1 MIANMKAFGY
11 MDEQDAN
18 SELKRNLTEIKRA
31 AELLLNLID
40 LSMNRIQF
48 EPGEIDKFITLRQAI
63 LDFRSVEVNPGTPQ
77 SIVIEPDNMESLQEV
92 YGAVTD
98 ACRNR
103 VINDMIR
110 DTVIKVK
117 KSSSKNKSNDIQEQ
131 SKGKLKKALDL
142 INEAQALSN

>member
-11 MDEQDAN
+11 MDEQDAK

-48 EPGEIDKFITLRQAI
+48 EPGEIDKFIALRQAI
-63 LDFRSVEVNPGTPQ
+63 LDFRSVEVKPGTPQ
-77 SIVIEPDNMESLQEV
+77 SIVIDPDNMESLQEV

-98 ACRNR
+98 ACRNT

-117 KSSSKNKSNDIQEQ
+117 KNNKNKSNDIQEQ
-131 SKGKLKKALDL
+131 SKGKLRKALDL

>member
-1 MIANMKAFGY
+1 MIANVKAFGY

-18 SELKRNLTEIKRA
+18 SEFKRNLTEIKRA

-48 EPGEIDKFITLRQAI
+48 GPGEIDKFMTLRQAI
-63 LDFRSVEVNPGTPQ
+63 LDFRSVEVSPCTSQ
-77 SIVIEPDNMESLQEV
+77 SIVIDPDNMESLQEI

-98 ACRNR
+98 ACKNR

-117 KSSSKNKSNDIQEQ
+117 KNSKNKSNDILEQ
-131 SKGKLKKALDL
+131 SKVKLKKALDL
-142 INEAQALSN
+142 INETQALSN

>member
-1 MIANMKAFGY
+1 
-11 MDEQDAN
+11 
-18 SELKRNLTEIKRA
+18 
-31 AELLLNLID
+31 
-40 LSMNRIQF
+40 
-48 EPGEIDKFITLRQAI
+48 
-63 LDFRSVEVNPGTPQ
+63 
-77 SIVIEPDNMESLQEV
+77 MESLQKV

-110 DTVIKVK
+110 DTIIKIK
-117 KSSSKNKSNDIQEQ
+117 NSSKNKSDDIQEQ

>member
-18 SELKRNLTEIKRA
+18 NELKRNLTEVKRA

-48 EPGEIDKFITLRQAI
+48 EPGKIDKFIALRQSI

-77 SIVIEPDNMESLQEV
+77 SIVIDPDNMESLQEV
-92 YGAVTD
+92 YGAITD

-110 DTVIKVK
+110 DTVIKAK
-117 KSSSKNKSNDIQEQ
+117 KNNKSNDIQEQ

-142 INEAQALSN
+142 INEAQELSN

>member
-48 EPGEIDKFITLRQAI
+48 ESGEIDKFITLRQSI

-77 SIVIEPDNMESLQEV
+77 SIVIDPDNMESLQEV

>member
-48 EPGEIDKFITLRQAI
+48 EPGEIDKFIALRQSI
-63 LDFRSVEVNPGTPQ
+63 LDFRSVEVNPGTLQ
-77 SIVIEPDNMESLQEV
+77 SIVIDPDNMESLQEV

-117 KSSSKNKSNDIQEQ
+117 KNSKNKSNDIQEQ

>member
-18 SELKRNLTEIKRA
+18 SELKRNLTEVKRA

-77 SIVIEPDNMESLQEV
+77 SIVIDPDNMESLQEV
-92 YGAVTD
+92 YGAITD

-117 KSSSKNKSNDIQEQ
+117 KNNKSNDIQEQ

-142 INEAQALSN
+142 INEARALSN

>member
-18 SELKRNLTEIKRA
+18 NELKRNLTEVKRA

-48 EPGEIDKFITLRQAI
+48 EPGEIDKFITLRQSI

-77 SIVIEPDNMESLQEV
+77 SIVIDPDNMESLQEV
-92 YGAVTD
+92 YGAITD

-110 DTVIKVK
+110 DTVIKAK
-117 KSSSKNKSNDIQEQ
+117 KNNKSNDIQEQ

-142 INEAQALSN
+142 INEAQELSN

>member
-18 SELKRNLTEIKRA
+18 SELKRNLTEVKRA

-48 EPGEIDKFITLRQAI
+48 EHGEIDKFITLRQSI

-77 SIVIEPDNMESLQEV
+77 SIVIDPDNMV
-92 YGAVTD
+92 
-98 ACRNR
+98 NR
-103 VINDMIR
+103 
-110 DTVIKVK
+110 
-117 KSSSKNKSNDIQEQ
+117 
-131 SKGKLKKALDL
+131 
-142 INEAQALSN
+142 

>member
-1 MIANMKAFGY
+1 
-11 MDEQDAN
+11 
-18 SELKRNLTEIKRA
+18 
-31 AELLLNLID
+31 
-40 LSMNRIQF
+40 
-48 EPGEIDKFITLRQAI
+48 
-63 LDFRSVEVNPGTPQ
+63 
-77 SIVIEPDNMESLQEV
+77 MESLQEV

>member
-18 SELKRNLTEIKRA
+18 NELKRNLTEIKRA

-48 EPGEIDKFITLRQAI
+48 EHGEIDKFIALRQTI
-63 LDFRSVEVNPGTPQ
+63 LDFRSIEVNPGTPQ
-77 SIVIEPDNMESLQEV
+77 SIVIDPDNMESLQEV

-110 DTVIKVK
+110 DTIIKVK
-117 KSSSKNKSNDIQEQ
+117 KNSKNKSDSIQEQ

-142 INEAQALSN
+142 INEAKH

>member
-1 MIANMKAFGY
+1 
-11 MDEQDAN
+11 
-18 SELKRNLTEIKRA
+18 
-31 AELLLNLID
+31 
-40 LSMNRIQF
+40 
-48 EPGEIDKFITLRQAI
+48 
-63 LDFRSVEVNPGTPQ
+63 
-77 SIVIEPDNMESLQEV
+77 MESLQEV

-117 KSSSKNKSNDIQEQ
+117 KNSKNKSNDIQEQ

>member
-1 MIANMKAFGY
+1 MKAFGY

-18 SELKRNLTEIKRA
+18 NELKRNLTEVKRA

-48 EPGEIDKFITLRQAI
+48 EPGKIDKFIALRQSI

-77 SIVIEPDNMESLQEV
+77 SIVIDPDNMESLQEV
-92 YGAVTD
+92 YGAITD

-110 DTVIKVK
+110 DTVIKAK
-117 KSSSKNKSNDIQEQ
+117 KNNKSNDIQEQ

-142 INEAQALSN
+142 INEAQELSN